1 MRRRFFDLYV
11 VVASPPAEPY
21 GRSQVRLRLG
31 YCRDSGER
39 SGVRRAVG
47 AAQPIRASSRVAA
60 PLDSIS
66 ISANVSTTIGH
77 EGVGPQDIDGDV
89 ETVAS
94 VQTMWQRRMRS
105 GKTGSNDPSVSGPT
119 PLIFSIDGPF

>member
-21 GRSQVRLRLG
+21 GRSQVHLRLD
-31 YCRDSGER
+31 YCRDTGER

-60 PLDSIS
+60 SLDSIS
-66 ISANVSTTIGH
+66 ISANVSVTIRQ
-77 EGVGPQDIDGDV
+77 EGVGPHIDGDV

-94 VQTMWQRRMRS
+94 VRTIWQRRMQS
-105 GKTGSNDPSVSGPT
+105 EKTGCNDSSVSGPK